1 MSGTT
6 RLQAAHTAAADIPRP
21 KPRWR
26 KMLTGWNM
34 VGFILL
40 GAAIGISLWQVNSVD
55 KQLYGSD
62 IAVVRI
68 SHWQLELGYRNA
80 LQTVIDNYNKLQD
93 EKFAKGEIKRKVQ
106 VVQLPVSEKTY
117 GQLINTNLIAGTA
130 PDLIEM
136 GFSSMISGAYRA
148 QYFLNLSSEIEKP
161 NRYNAKPFQSPKLPA
176 DLVDKLPVM
185 PWRETFLDGMIGGF
199 DKDLQSY
206 YMVPT
211 TFAPGGRLAV
221 NLDMLKEATGS
232 DVMPTTLGQLLDACD
247 KMRELG
253 KKRGK
258 DIWPIAGSSYSARFY
273 GGYITPFLAKS
284 QAGLDADH
292 DGSVTLNEV
301 LMAMRLGK
309 WTLDDPAVG
318 NLIDATRAVA
328 SQFPNG
334 FLGMDR
340 EGAMLMFTQ
349 LQSGFLYC
357 GAWDAGTVYRLSQGK
372 FRVGIM
378 NDVVP
383 GPGEKWGPLT
393 GVNEASM
400 PAACAYGIN
409 KTSPNWEIALDFL
422 HFWTSQAQNQAF
434 NEEAQWVPC
443 IVGSKVPGYL
453 AAYAPR
459 IAGHFSGSAWL
470 ISYAEQMSNTFDGQM
485 QSVLT
490 GRADKESVIAKMKEV
505 QNDKNY
511 GIDAVIEKKDE
522 DLRTNERN
530 AERGI
535 DAQGLAQLLAPDR
548 AAATSNYVILVSTQ
562 AQNLNGRSGLA
573 VRRCTEEILK

>member
-1 MSGTT
+1 MSGSTK
-6 RLQAAHTAAADIPRP
+6 LFAAATAADEIPIP
-21 KPRWR
+21 QARWR
-26 KMLTGWNM
+26 KMLSGWNL
-34 VGFILL
+34 VGGFLL
-40 GAAIGISLWQVNSVD
+40 CAAIGISLWQVNTVE
-55 KQLYGSD
+55 KQLYSED
-62 IAVVRI
+62 LVVVRV

-80 LQTVIDNYNKLQD
+80 LQVVIDDYNTMQA
-93 EKFAKGEIKRKVQ
+93 EKFAKGEIKRRIQ
-106 VVQLPVSEKTY
+106 VMQLPVSEKTY
-117 GQLINTNLIAGTA
+117 GQLINTNLISGTA

-161 NRYNAKPFQSPKLPA
+161 NPYNAKPFQSPKLPA

-221 NLDMLKEATGS
+221 NLDLLKEATGS
-232 DVMPTTLGQLLDACD
+232 DRMPTTLGQLLDACR

-253 KKRGK
+253 KRNGK
-258 DIWPIAGSSYSARFY
+258 DVWPIAGSSYSSRFY

-284 QAGLDADH
+284 QRHLDTDR
-292 DGSVTLNEV
+292 DGSVSLNEV
-301 LMAMRLGK
+301 FAAMKAGK
-309 WTLDDPAVG
+309 WTLDDPAVTSF
-318 NLIDATRAVA
+318 IDATSQVA

-349 LQSGFLYC
+349 RQSGFLYC
-357 GAWDAGTVYRLSQGK
+357 GAWDAGTVYRLAEGK

-383 GPGEKWGPLT
+383 GPDEQWGPLT

-409 KTSPNWEIALDFL
+409 KTSPNWEVALDFL
-422 HFWTSQAQNQAF
+422 HFWTSQAQNQRF
-434 NEEAQWVPC
+434 NNDAQWVPC

-459 IAGHFSGSAWL
+459 TAGHFGGSAWL
-470 ISYAEQMSNTFDGQM
+470 ISWAEQMSNTFDGQM

-490 GRADKESVIAKMKEV
+490 GRADAAKVIEVMKKAAT
-505 QNDKNY
+505 DPNY
-511 GIDAVIEKKDE
+511 GIDPVLVKKDE

-535 DAQGLAQLLAPDR
+535 AAQSLAQLLLPQR
-548 AAATSNYVILVSTQ
+548 AAQTTNYVILVSTQ
-562 AQNLNGRSGLA
+562 AQNLNGQSGEA
-573 VRRCTEEILK
+573 VRRCTVENLK